1 MHRKRAAVKSCRY
14 EAGTAVIIIVVHV
27 QVSEQKIRLFIV
39 VWVYHLVQDD
49 WVANHAERLD
59 LFLAVGHVAAVK
71 PFIEGRVVPHP
82 IGFFHG
88 NTKLPHGE
96 YAWQCVGGDQ
106 LTRAFA
112 LP

>member
-1 MHRKRAAVKSCRY
+1 MKSCRY
-14 EAGTAVIIIVVHV
+14 EAGTAVIIIVVHG
-27 QVSEQKIRLFIV
+27 QVSEQTIRLFIV

-71 PFIEGRVVPHP
+71 PLLEGRVDPHT

-88 NTKLPHGE
+88 SATRGRRRIRL
-96 YAWQCVGGDQ
+96 AARGGDK

>member
-1 MHRKRAAVKSCRY
+1 MKSCRY
-14 EAGTAVIIIVVHV
+14 EAGTAVIFIVVHV
-27 QVSEQKIRLFIV
+27 QVSEQTIRLFIV

-71 PFIEGRVVPHP
+71 PLLEGRVVPHP

-88 NTKLPHGE
+88 NTNLPTANTPGS
-96 YAWQCVGGDQ
+96 AWGG
-106 LTRAFA
+106 TS
-112 LP
+112 

>member
-27 QVSEQKIRLFIV
+27 QVSEQTIRLFIV

-88 NTKLPHGE
+88 NTPGDGE
-96 YAWQCVGGDQ
+96 YAWQRVGG
-106 LTRAFA
+106 TS
-112 LP
+112 